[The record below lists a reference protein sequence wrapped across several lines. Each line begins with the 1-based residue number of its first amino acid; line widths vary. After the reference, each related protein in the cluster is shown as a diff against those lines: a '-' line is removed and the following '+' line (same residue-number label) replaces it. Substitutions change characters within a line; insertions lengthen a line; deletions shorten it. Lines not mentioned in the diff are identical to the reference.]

1 MHAEPIAG
9 QPSAQEAAQMRA
21 EARQAAREAAQAQRE
36 AAQAQREAAVAQ
48 AEANAE
54 ANAEAGGRTTVRR
67 NAEGRTVIET
77 PDGRTVVIDRSVPG
91 GVLPGEQ
98 VIGTPSMAPHP
109 PFPGDGGPPESVI
122 VLTGLVMFFL
132 TLMLI
137 GFPIARAFARRMDRR
152 GAAPSPSSDMDARLQ
167 RIEHAVDAI
176 AVEVERVSEGQRF
189 ATRLLNERAESEAQ
203 PLSPREGMH
212 AR

>member
-1 MHAEPIAG
+1 MPAESIAR
-9 QPSAQEAAQMRA
+9 QPSAAELAQMRA
-21 EARQAAREAAQAQRE
+21 DAQQAARDAAQAARDAAQAQRE
-36 AAQAQREAAVAQ
+36 VDVER
-48 AEANAE
+48 AEASAQE
-54 ANAEAGGRTTVRR
+54 GGRTTVSR
-67 NAEGRTVIET
+67 NAQGRTVIET
-77 PDGRTVVIDRSVPG
+77 PDGRTVVIDRSATG
-91 GVLPGEQ
+91 AALPGEE
-98 VIGTPSMAPHP
+98 VIGTASSAPHP

-152 GAAPSPSSDMDARLQ
+152 GAAPSPSTDMDARLQ

-189 ATRLLNERAESEAQ
+189 ATRLLNERAEAEAQ
-203 PLSPREGMH
+203 PVSSREGVH